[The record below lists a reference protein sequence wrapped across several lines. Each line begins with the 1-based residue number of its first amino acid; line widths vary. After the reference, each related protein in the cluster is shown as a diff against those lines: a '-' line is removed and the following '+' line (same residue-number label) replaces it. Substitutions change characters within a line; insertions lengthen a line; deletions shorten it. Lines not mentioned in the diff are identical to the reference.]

1 VKFNPARLFWSIQGH
16 FVSSR
21 SNVPCIDRHGVL
33 SAMSNVLN
41 RRAGTGRYPKQGINE
56 SYTGLFFCGV
66 CLCVSPTEDQD
77 GGASRSIF
85 FSLPPIRIDVE
96 ESLRLSPVS

>member
-1 VKFNPARLFWSIQGH
+1 VGIL
-16 FVSSR
+16 
-21 SNVPCIDRHGVL
+21 
-33 SAMSNVLN
+33 
-41 RRAGTGRYPKQGINE
+41 RRASMGYKKGFFFF
-56 SYTGLFFCGV
+56 FFCGV